1 MGIAARRTRQGRSA
15 ISADTGWAASAR
27 RDAETGAPAHEF
39 EALDSGRLLVH
50 RQFSPVLKRNGIAT
64 FDALF
69 QFSGG
74 QCVRRVHNRSTTR
87 IAVYDRIGWHSFYL
101 KRHAAPPWGE
111 CVRPLLNLGRPIFGA
126 RNEWHAIISLHE
138 AGVPTLTPVA
148 FGEVGERSLLLTDD
162 LRTDLT
168 LFDWARAPSAAAAG
182 HAAAR
187 LPGKRAII
195 ARVAAIVRRM
205 HDSGIHHQDL
215 FLHHILVCGEPVR
228 LDMRIIDPGRAWR
241 HDRLSLRWIVKD
253 LAQLNAS
260 AGSLTRADRLRF
272 LRLYLGRPFRPLD
285 RMLAFFVALKSR
297 RIAAHTTKHGLWPA
311 MDDARR

>member
-162 LRTDLT
+162 LRTDLE
-168 LFDWARAPSAAAAG
+168 LPHFRRGSREPRPHDQRPDREGARGRRRRRVHGRLASRVDPALRQGRRDLAGPLRRGFMGIDAPSG
-182 HAAAR
+182 VGTPR
-187 LPGKRAII
+187 
-195 ARVAAIVRRM
+195 
-205 HDSGIHHQDL
+205 
-215 FLHHILVCGEPVR
+215 
-228 LDMRIIDPGRAWR
+228 
-241 HDRLSLRWIVKD
+241 
-253 LAQLNAS
+253 
-260 AGSLTRADRLRF
+260 
-272 LRLYLGRPFRPLD
+272 
-285 RMLAFFVALKSR
+285 
-297 RIAAHTTKHGLWPA
+297 
-311 MDDARR
+311 

>member
-15 ISADTGWAASAR
+15 ISADAGWPGAAR
-27 RDAETGAPAHEF
+27 QIAETAPAHEF

-50 RQFSPVLKRNGIAT
+50 RRFSPVLQRHGIAT

-69 QFSGG
+69 HFSGG

-87 IAVYDRIGWHSFYL
+87 IAFYDRLGWHSFYL
-101 KRHAAPPWGE
+101 KRHASPPWVE
-111 CVRPLLNLGRPIFGA
+111 RVRPLLNFGRPIFGA
-126 RNEWHAIISLHE
+126 RNEWHAIQSLHE

-162 LRTDLT
+162 LRTELT
-168 LFDWARAPSAAAAG
+168 LFDWARAPSA
-182 HAAAR
+182 HAVQSGEH
-187 LPGKRAII
+187 LPGKRAMI
-195 ARVAAIVRRM
+195 ARVAVIVRRM
-205 HDSGIHHQDL
+205 HEAGIHHQDL
-215 FLHHILVCGEPVR
+215 FLHHILVCGEPAR
-228 LDMRIIDPGRAWR
+228 LDMRVIDPGRAWR

-253 LAQLNAS
+253 LAQLDAS

-285 RMLAFFVALKSR
+285 RVLAFLVALKSR

-311 MDDARR
+311 TDAGRS